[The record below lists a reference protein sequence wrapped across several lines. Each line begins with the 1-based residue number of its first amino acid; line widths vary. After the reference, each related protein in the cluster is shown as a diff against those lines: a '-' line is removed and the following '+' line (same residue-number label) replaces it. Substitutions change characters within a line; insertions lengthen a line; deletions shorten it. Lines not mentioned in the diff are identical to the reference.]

1 MTKNFTTKNQ
11 VFDVS
16 FNQDEAVAILTMQ
29 MPPSGNKINDIF
41 VADLDEAVTHALSLD
56 NAKGFILNSAHKEFC
71 IGADLKLVLET
82 ENVDE
87 ITAVVDSLCKSLRRL
102 ELCNKPVVALLSGSA
117 IGGGF
122 EIALGCHRRIALNSP
137 QFRIGF
143 PEVSLGLFPG
153 AGGSQ
158 RLPRLIGVQPALE
171 NILQAKMLK
180 APDALAAGFVDEV
193 VETESQ
199 LWEQAYVWIKNNPN
213 PKQTWDDS
221 AQNMPGPAAE
231 SEEGRYIFMAALAML
246 EKKTAGAMRAPK
258 LALMSTQEGLR
269 HKFDKGMEVE
279 ARYFKQLLLG
289 TQYKDMIRTLWRF
302 RSNAAKQE
310 GLPQIVDAKI
320 KTVGIIGSGMMGA
333 GLAAVCVKS
342 GFDVM
347 ITDLNEKNLEKAKK
361 RCDEYVGRDSMA
373 KFTATKT
380 ILDLAKCD
388 LIIEAVYE
396 DIDLK
401 HKVLQELEP
410 SLKADAI
417 WATNTSALP
426 ITEIAKKSLRP
437 KQLIG
442 LHFFSPPEKMQL
454 VEVICGKNT
463 AEETLARSLN
473 FIKQI
478 NKIPVVVND
487 SYGFYTSRV
496 FFAYIMEAA
505 ELVAEGYNPLLIEW
519 AAKKAGMVVPPLQ
532 VFDEVTLPLMVH
544 AAKASEKYWG
554 KQSSPGLSLITKMV
568 SLGRIG
574 KSAGKGFYDYG
585 EKRKIWREIAEL
597 VGVEIVDV
605 DVNYLQKRLMF
616 VQCAQAAQAID
627 ERIIRQYS
635 DAEVAAV
642 LGIGFAPQTGGPLTF
657 IDRFG
662 LKNFVNELS
671 ELENSCG
678 TRFKPANILCD
689 LVERKKNFILEN
701 KLAKLDH
708 GQK

>member
-1 MTKNFTTKNQ
+1 MIKKFITKNE

-41 VADLDEAVTHALSLD
+41 VADFDGAVTHALSLV

-199 LWEQAYVWIKNNPN
+199 LWKQAYVWIKNNPH
-213 PKQTWDDS
+213 PKQPWDDS
-221 AQNMPGPAAE
+221 AKLMPGPAAE
-231 SEEGRYIFMAALAML
+231 SEEGRYVFMAALAML

-258 LALMSTQEGLR
+258 LALMSMQEGLR

-302 RSNAAKQE
+302 RASAAKQE
-310 GLPQIVDAKI
+310 GLLEIVDAKI
-320 KTVGIIGSGMMGA
+320 KTVGIIGSGMMGS
-333 GLAAVCVKS
+333 GLAAVCVKA
-342 GFDVM
+342 GFNVM
-347 ITDLNEKNLEKAKK
+347 ITDVNENNLEKAKK
-361 RCDEYVGRDSMA
+361 RCDDYVGRDPSA
-373 KFTATKT
+373 KFTATKNL
-380 ILDLAKCD
+380 LDLAKCD

-401 HKVLQELEP
+401 HKVLQDLEP
-410 SLKADAI
+410 ALKADAI

-426 ITEIAKKSLRP
+426 ITAIAEKSIRP
-437 KQLIG
+437 HQLIG
-442 LHFFSPPEKMQL
+442 LHYFSPPEKMPL
-454 VEVICGKNT
+454 VEIICSKST
-463 AEETLARSLN
+463 ADETLARCLN
-473 FIKQI
+473 FTKQLR
-478 NKIPVVVND
+478 KIPIVVND
-487 SYGFYTSRV
+487 AFGFYTSRV

-505 ELVAEGYNPLLIEW
+505 ELVAEGYDPLLVEW
-519 AAKKAGMVVPPLQ
+519 AAKKSGMAVPPLQ
-532 VFDEVTLPLMVH
+532 VFDEVTLSLMVH
-544 AAKASEKYWG
+544 AAKASEEYWG
-554 KQSSPGLSLITKMV
+554 VNKSAGLSLINKMV
-568 SLGRIG
+568 EMGRTG
-574 KSAGKGFYDYG
+574 KSAGKGFYDYVD
-585 EKRKIWREIAEL
+585 KRRIWSGLADL
-597 VGVEIVDV
+597 VNVKKKNVDV
-605 DVNYLQKRLMF
+605 DYLQKRLMF

-627 ERIIRQYS
+627 EGIIRQYC

-662 LKNFVNELS
+662 LKNFVNELHK
-671 ELENSCG
+671 LETSCG
-678 TRFKPANILCD
+678 TRFKPAKILCD
-689 LVERKKNFILEN
+689 LAEHGKNFIVE
-701 KLAKLDH
+701 K
-708 GQK
+708 